1 MLQLA
6 YPKLAAELE
15 LGYKLWVGLK
25 NKLLKLNNQKLQI
38 SFSSLTP

>member
-1 MLQLA
+1 MLPLA

-15 LGYKLWVGLK
+15 LGYKLLVGLK